1 MKTKQNKETSKNYF
15 ELSKKIVTQLKC
27 HGHESFLI
35 KKSTHLESS
44 PSVCVSERSPSV
56 CVRARVKMMEEI
68 ERKRKPYG
76 TNLVVCLPLPEVSY
90 IVVATACQ
98 HSSISLSFL

>member
-44 PSVCVSERSPSV
+44 PSVCVRERSPSV
-56 CVRARVKMMEEI
+56 CVRARVIMMEEI
-68 ERKRKPYG
+68 
-76 TNLVVCLPLPEVSY
+76 
-90 IVVATACQ
+90 
-98 HSSISLSFL
+98 